1 MRRKNNEPPQKSV
14 NLGRHQVGCNI
25 CNHERCAQIEAD
37 FLSWKS
43 PIKICAEYGL
53 ADRTTIYR
61 HAWALG
67 LMEKRRRNVRAALEH
82 IIEKAGEVEVTAA
95 AVVQAIAT
103 YARINANGHLIE
115 RKETVNVNEL
125 FERMSREELLAYA
138 ERGELPFWYTKMV
151 GATEDDS
158 PETLIQ

>member
-1 MRRKNNEPPQKSV
+1 MKRKQNEPPAKPV
-14 NLGRHQVGCNI
+14 NLGRHQSGCKV
-25 CNHERCAQIEAD
+25 CNHLERAAIEAD
-37 FLSWKS
+37 FISWKS

-67 LMEKRRRNVRAALEH
+67 LMERRRRNVRAALEH
-82 IIEKAGEVEVTAA
+82 IIEKAGEVEVTAP

-138 ERGELPFWYTKMV
+138 ETGELPHWYTNLV

>member
-1 MRRKNNEPPQKSV
+1 MKRKKNEPPEKPV
-14 NLGRHQVGCNI
+14 NVGRHAAGCNV
-25 CNHERCAQIEAD
+25 CNHEQRAEIEAA

-43 PIKICAEYGL
+43 PVDICAEYGL

-67 LMEKRRRNVRAALEH
+67 LMEKRRRNVRAALES
-82 IIEKAGEVEVTAA
+82 IIEKAANVEVTAA

-103 YARINANGHLIE
+103 YARINANGLLIE
-115 RKETVNVNEL
+115 RKETVNLNEL

-138 ERGELPFWYTKMV
+138 ERGVLPSWYTKMV
-151 GATEDDS
+151 GATEDDGR
-158 PETLIQ
+158 ETLIQ

>member
-1 MRRKNNEPPQKSV
+1 MKRKNNEPPDKPV
-14 NLGRHQVGCNI
+14 NLGRHQLGCNI
-25 CNHERCAQIEAD
+25 CNHEKCAQIEAD

-43 PIKICAEYGL
+43 PIKICIEYGL

-95 AVVQAIAT
+95 AVVQAITT
-103 YARINANGHLIE
+103 YARINANGLLVE
-115 RKETVNVNEL
+115 RKETVNMNEL

-138 ERGELPFWYTKMV
+138 ERGQLPSWYTRMV
-151 GATEDDS
+151 GATAADGGEG
-158 PETLIQ
+158 LIQ